1 MCEAC
6 DLIVVRHEEA
16 DGNVAM
22 SRSKFFGD
30 SSAFTDEMRAK
41 SSHEWRLT
49 SNGRERTVRLARW
62 VNDALPLNRLR
73 LVVSP
78 SRRAIE
84 TAEMI
89 LPEPTWKI
97 MRSVRGRL
105 WGGIEQLPWKEWGP
119 YCKKHGVDK
128 LPSGFYEAYPNGESM
143 DAVYRRTRS
152 FLRRMSR
159 STLVVTHGEVL
170 VATRMILE
178 GRGVTSYPTIERN
191 GRHIRNGHVI
201 WYSRRNPETGIC
213 SETLDYKREYY
224 DGIESP
230 WEKLNAG

>member
-6 DLIVVRHEEA
+6 DLIFVRHEEA

-22 SRSKFFGD
+22 NRSKFSGD
-30 SSAFTDEMRAK
+30 SSAFTEEMRAK

-49 SNGRERTVRLARW
+49 PNGRERAVRLARW
-62 VNDALPLNRLR
+62 VNDTFPLDQLR

-78 SRRAIE
+78 SRRAVE
-84 TAEMI
+84 TAELV
-89 LPEPTWKI
+89 LPGSAWKI
-97 MRSVRGRL
+97 MRGVRGRL

-119 YCKKHGVDK
+119 YCQTHGMHC
-128 LPSGFYEAYPNGESM
+128 LPSGFNEAYPNGESM
-143 DAVYRRTRS
+143 EAVYRRTRS
-152 FLRRMSR
+152 FLKRMNR
-159 STLVVTHGEVL
+159 SALVVTHGEVL

-178 GRGVTSYPTIERN
+178 KRAVSEYPLIERN

-201 WYSRRNPETGIC
+201 WYSKRDPQTGVC

-224 DGIESP
+224 DGFESP